1 MSDNATVDRLLDAAE
16 ELVQSRGY
24 NAFSYKDLAES
35 VGIRTASIHYH
46 FKAKA
51 DLGKALVD
59 RYSGELSMELAEIDR
74 RCRTNRAKLKRFIAL
89 YRETESR
96 GAICLCGSLAS
107 DHETLPDS
115 IQSSVLRYLEQ
126 SERWVAEKLGDGV
139 ESKEFTLHAK
149 PQDAAATLLA
159 GLQGGLILTRS
170 KSDGE
175 SVLDRVQRTFF
186 ANLVES

>member
-1 MSDNATVDRLLDAAE
+1 MSESTTVTHLLDTAE
-16 ELVQSRGY
+16 ELARSRGY

-59 RYSGELSMELAEIDR
+59 RYRGELEEELAEIDR
-74 RCRTNRAKLKRFIAL
+74 KCRTNRAKLKRFIAL
-89 YRETESR
+89 YHETESR

-115 IQSSVLRYLEQ
+115 VQSAVLQYLEQ
-126 SERWVAEKLGDGV
+126 SERWIVEKLEDGLR
-139 ESKEFTLHAK
+139 EEEFGLLGK
-149 PQDAAATLLA
+149 PKDAAATLLA
-159 GLQGGLILTRS
+159 GLQGGLILARA
-170 KSDGE
+170 KRGGG
-175 SVLDRVQRTFF
+175 SVIDSVQRTFF
-186 ANLVES
+186 ANLLDS